1 MYGQGDPGGTRTPL
15 SRCQLGCMAGN
26 PTTGWKSYHPGRLIS
41 HHWLEILPP
50 RLEIHPPRL
59 EILPPRLEIL
69 PPRLEILPPNLTKNK
84 QTDGH
89 PRR

>member
-1 MYGQGDPGGTRTPL
+1 
-15 SRCQLGCMAGN
+15 MAGN